1 MTAARRA
8 SSQGNPSTAPGFVGD
23 TIMRLVHLSD
33 LHLGYRQFQRQTAGG
48 KNQREADIAT
58 VFRRVVDRVIAL
70 APDLVLIAGD
80 VFHNVRPPNPA
91 ILLAFGELSRLVDA
105 LPGAIVIV
113 VAGNHDSPRSAE
125 TGCILRLFAPLG
137 IHIVEGE
144 PQRLHFAE
152 HGLSVLAV
160 PDTGV
165 PTHNALDPDPSVPTN
180 VLLLHG
186 EVAGVLPPAA
196 ALAER
201 TAVEITPEQIG
212 AARWSY
218 VALGHYHV
226 FRQLAPNAYYSGS
239 IEYTSANPWGE
250 LQEERAAK
258 LPGKGFVEY
267 DLATGKRT
275 FHPVKPARPLI
286 DLPPIEAKG
295 MAASDID
302 VAIRSNI
309 DRIPS
314 GIDDKIVR
322 QVVRSVPRHIA
333 RELDHKALREF
344 KKRALHFQLDTRRPE
359 LLRPTV
365 GSGAAGRRP
374 SLMDTVREKLWSRP
388 LPTDIDRQT
397 LVDLGIR
404 YLSEAEARES
414 TSAMAAASATEDD
427 A

>member
-1 MTAARRA
+1 M
-8 SSQGNPSTAPGFVGD
+8 
-23 TIMRLVHLSD
+23 
-33 LHLGYRQFQRQTAGG
+33 
-48 KNQREADIAT
+48 
-58 VFRRVVDRVIAL
+58 
-70 APDLVLIAGD
+70 
-80 VFHNVRPPNPA
+80 
-91 ILLAFGELSRLVDA
+91 
-105 LPGAIVIV
+105 
-113 VAGNHDSPRSAE
+113 
-125 TGCILRLFAPLG
+125 
-137 IHIVEGE
+137 
-144 PQRLHFAE
+144 
-152 HGLSVLAV
+152 
-160 PDTGV
+160 
-165 PTHNALDPDPSVPTN
+165 
-180 VLLLHG
+180 
-186 EVAGVLPPAA
+186 AA
-196 ALAER
+196 A
-201 TAVEITPEQIG
+201 
-212 AARWSY
+212 
-218 VALGHYHV
+218 
-226 FRQLAPNAYYSGS
+226 
-239 IEYTSANPWGE
+239 
-250 LQEERAAK
+250 
-258 LPGKGFVEY
+258 
-267 DLATGKRT
+267 
-275 FHPVKPARPLI
+275 
-286 DLPPIEAKG
+286 
-295 MAASDID
+295 DID